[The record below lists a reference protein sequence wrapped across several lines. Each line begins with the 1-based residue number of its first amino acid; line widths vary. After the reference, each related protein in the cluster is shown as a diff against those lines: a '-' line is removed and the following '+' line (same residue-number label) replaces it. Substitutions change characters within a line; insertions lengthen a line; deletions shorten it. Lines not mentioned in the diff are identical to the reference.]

1 MKLTRDYR
9 LVEQQYK
16 NVQLDVKRKRGLTEA
31 RQREAVRME
40 EEEKE
45 RKRRGNNND
54 GFGGSGDDV
63 SEGAMRWQMQIQE
76 DVSSSIINRTKFM
89 VLLFAQT
96 NEYNAFF
103 LLYLLLEF
111 VKKINEEIMR
121 EREEEIKNI
130 HKGMHTV
137 NEIYK
142 VWFCIVS
149 VVWVCTTLC

>member
-16 NVQLDVKRKRGLTEA
+16 NVQLDVKRKRGLAEA

-54 GFGGSGDDV
+54 GFGGSGEDM

-76 DVSSSIINRTKFM
+76 DVSYVLVAEPNLWFCYLLELMSI
-89 VLLFAQT
+89 V
-96 NEYNAFF
+96 FF
-103 LLYLLLEF
+103 LLCLLLEF

-142 VWFCIVS
+142 VWFCII
-149 VVWVCTTLC
+149 C

>member
-16 NVQLDVKRKRGLTEA
+16 NVQLDVKRKRGLAEA

-54 GFGGSGDDV
+54 GFGGSGEDM

-76 DVSSSIINRTKFM
+76 DVSYLLLILTNQFM
-89 VLLFAQT
+89 VLLFART
-96 NEYNAFF
+96 NECYVFF
-103 LLYLLLEF
+103 LLCLLLEF

-142 VWFCIVS
+142 VWFCII
-149 VVWVCTTLC
+149 C

>member
-16 NVQLDVKRKRGLTEA
+16 NVQLDVKRKRGLAEA

-54 GFGGSGDDV
+54 GFGGSGEDM

-76 DVSSSIINRTKFM
+76 DVSYVFVAEPNLWFC
-89 VLLFAQT
+89 
-96 NEYNAFF
+96 
-103 LLYLLLEF
+103 YLLELMSVMYFSYFVCYWNF

-142 VWFCIVS
+142 VWFCII
-149 VVWVCTTLC
+149 C